1 MATALTPLIDKTDK
15 TDKTKNVKDYFTPL
29 IGKFKSVKDY
39 PSLIV
44 GIAVLAFVIVNIVVF
59 QTGLDSENNQIHDN
73 NYKHFIIFNHVMIC
87 ILLFTGSF
95 MLLARFAASN
105 MQENE
110 VLKSPVNLKPKKWF
124 QLMIA
129 FLLIAFLLYKLIHYN
144 SNLNDPVNTSVTG
157 PFKAF
162 LVVQHVVMVF
172 FILWAI
178 IQILHIIVTGFM
190 YSPKNYFTKWN
201 MFVDKQYNAQDAIY
215 FYNPK
220 TGKTTYKKPLFA
232 NLGPP

>member
-1 MATALTPLIDKTDK
+1 MALDLAPLIDKTDK
-15 TDKTKNVKDYFTPL
+15 TKNIKDYLTPL

-39 PSLIV
+39 PSLII
-44 GIAVLAFVIVNIVVF
+44 GIAVLVFVIVNIVQF
-59 QTGLDSENNQIHDN
+59 QTGLDSEDNQIHDN

-95 MLLARFAASN
+95 MFLTRSAASN

-110 VLKSPVNLKPKKWF
+110 VLKRLVNLKPKKWF

-144 SNLNDPVNTSVTG
+144 SNLNDPVNTSLTDS
-157 PFKAF
+157 FKTF
-162 LVVQHVVMVF
+162 LLIQHVVMVL

-178 IQILHIIVTGFM
+178 IQLLHIIATNYMF
-190 YSPKNYFTKWN
+190 SPKNYLTKWYMYEN
-201 MFVDKQYNAQDAIY
+201 YLGQRRA
-215 FYNPK
+215 
-220 TGKTTYKKPLFA
+220 LF
-232 NLGPP
+232 L